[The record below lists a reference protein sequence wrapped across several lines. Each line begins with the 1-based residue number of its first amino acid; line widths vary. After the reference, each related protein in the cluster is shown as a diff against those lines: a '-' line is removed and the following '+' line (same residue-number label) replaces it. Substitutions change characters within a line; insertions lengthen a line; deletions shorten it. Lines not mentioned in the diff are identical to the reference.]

1 MNCLLNV
8 IHVVVVFVSLFLNFL
23 PLYIFL
29 NITSIVLSDISKY
42 NDMVKMQYYK
52 IVETPRICP
61 SCRELCLS
69 NFGTIFHRKVLMV
82 AMRSLD
88 KK

>member
-1 MNCLLNV
+1 
-8 IHVVVVFVSLFLNFL
+8 
-23 PLYIFL
+23 
-29 NITSIVLSDISKY
+29 
-42 NDMVKMQYYK
+42 MQYYK
-52 IVETPRICP
+52 MVETPKICP

-69 NFGTIFHRKVLMV
+69 NFDTIFCRKVLMV